1 MISSSTTLTQQNK
14 CDIAGGHSYVRKLKL
29 TSERKAFKLE
39 QQQHG
44 NERDLGGNRDPM
56 YVKVVTSLQP
66 DLQREAAAEEL

>member
-56 YVKVVTSLQP
+56 YVKVVTSL
-66 DLQREAAAEEL
+66 

>member
-14 CDIAGGHSYVRKLKL
+14 RDTAVGHSYVGKLKL

-44 NERDLGGNRDPM
+44 NE
-56 YVKVVTSLQP
+56 
-66 DLQREAAAEEL
+66 